1 MFFRIPLWSNFSW
14 FPEENEQDKSIYQ
27 GISTNLHENLAVNQ
41 AWTGFKEA
49 YHYTAL
55 SVSQ

>member
-14 FPEENEQDKSIYQ
+14 FTENNEQDKSIYQ
-27 GISTNLHENLAVNQ
+27 GISTNLHENLAVK

-55 SVSQ
+55 SASQ